1 MPLPVIST
9 PTYELYLPVTGKK
22 IKYRPF
28 LVKEEKILIIAMESE
43 DEKQIGRAVKD
54 VLSNCILTR
63 GVKVDKLPTFEIEY
77 LFLHVRGKSVG
88 ESVDLLITCPDDEQT
103 QVPIGID
110 LDAIQIEVDNEHN
123 RDIVLDDN
131 YTMRMKYPS
140 LDQFIKSNFNQTDVS
155 VDETFDLISGCIEQV
170 FSEDEAWSASDCT
183 KKELFS
189 FLEQLN
195 SKQFQAVEK
204 FFETMPKLSHSVKVK
219 NPNTGVENDVVLEGL
234 ASFRV
239 AMAHETLES
248 YFKTNFALVQ
258 HHKYSLTEP
267 GKHDPLGERNLCI
280 SFNTIH

>member
-110 LDAIQIEVDNEHN
+110 LDDIQIEVDNEHN

-170 FSEDEAWSASDCT
+170 FSVDEAWSASDCT
-183 KKELFS
+183 KKELFA

-204 FFETMPKLSHSVKVK
+204 FFETMPKLSQSVKVK

-234 ASFRV
+234 ASF
-239 AMAHETLES
+239 
-248 YFKTNFALVQ
+248 F
-258 HHKYSLTEP
+258 
-267 GKHDPLGERNLCI
+267 G
-280 SFNTIH
+280 

>member
-110 LDAIQIEVDNEHN
+110 LDDIQIEVVNEHN

-170 FSEDEAWSASDCT
+170 FSADEAWSASDCT

-234 ASFRV
+234 ASF
-239 AMAHETLES
+239 
-248 YFKTNFALVQ
+248 F
-258 HHKYSLTEP
+258 
-267 GKHDPLGERNLCI
+267 G
-280 SFNTIH
+280 

>member
-9 PTYELYLPVTGKK
+9 PTYELDLPVTGKK

-63 GVKVDKLPTFEIEY
+63 GIKVDKLPTFEIEY

-103 QVPIGID
+103 QVPLGID
-110 LDAIQIEVDNEHN
+110 LDEIKIEVDEEHS

-131 YTMRMKYPS
+131 YTLRMKYPS
-140 LDQFIKSNFNQTDVS
+140 LDQFIKSNFNQSDVT

-170 FSEDEAWSASDCT
+170 FSQDEAWSASDCT
-183 KKELFS
+183 KKELFA

-195 SKQFQAVEK
+195 SKQFKEIEK
-204 FFETMPKLSHSVKVK
+204 FFETMPKLSHAVKIK
-219 NPNTGVENDVVLEGL
+219 NPNTGVESDVVLEGL
-234 ASFRV
+234 ASF
-239 AMAHETLES
+239 
-248 YFKTNFALVQ
+248 FA
-258 HHKYSLTEP
+258 
-267 GKHDPLGERNLCI
+267 
-280 SFNTIH
+280 

>member
-77 LFLHVRGKSVG
+77 LFLHIRGKSVG

-103 QVPIGID
+103 QVPVGID
-110 LDAIQIEVDNEHN
+110 LDTIQIEIDNEHN

-170 FSEDEAWSASDCT
+170 FSADEAWSASDCT
-183 KKELFS
+183 KKELFA

-234 ASFRV
+234 ASF
-239 AMAHETLES
+239 
-248 YFKTNFALVQ
+248 F
-258 HHKYSLTEP
+258 
-267 GKHDPLGERNLCI
+267 G
-280 SFNTIH
+280 

>member
-110 LDAIQIEVDNEHN
+110 LDDIQIEVLNEHN

-183 KKELFS
+183 KKELFA

-234 ASFRV
+234 ASF
-239 AMAHETLES
+239 
-248 YFKTNFALVQ
+248 F
-258 HHKYSLTEP
+258 
-267 GKHDPLGERNLCI
+267 G
-280 SFNTIH
+280 

>member
-110 LDAIQIEVDNEHN
+110 LDDIQIEVLNEHN

-170 FSEDEAWSASDCT
+170 FSADEAWSASDCT
-183 KKELFS
+183 KKELFA

-234 ASFRV
+234 ASF
-239 AMAHETLES
+239 
-248 YFKTNFALVQ
+248 F
-258 HHKYSLTEP
+258 
-267 GKHDPLGERNLCI
+267 G
-280 SFNTIH
+280 

>member
-9 PTYELYLPVTGKK
+9 PTYELYLPITGKK

-110 LDAIQIEVDNEHN
+110 LDDIQIEVLNEHN

-183 KKELFS
+183 KKELFA

-234 ASFRV
+234 ASF
-239 AMAHETLES
+239 
-248 YFKTNFALVQ
+248 F
-258 HHKYSLTEP
+258 
-267 GKHDPLGERNLCI
+267 G
-280 SFNTIH
+280 

>member
-1 MPLPVIST
+1 MPLPKIST
-9 PTYELYLPVTGKK
+9 PTYELVVPSTGKK

-63 GVKVDKLPTFEIEY
+63 GIKVDKLPTFEIEY
-77 LFLHVRGKSVG
+77 LFLHIRGKSVG

-110 LDAIQIEVDNEHN
+110 LDEIKIEIDEAHS

-155 VDETFDLISGCIEQV
+155 VDETFELISGCIEQV
-170 FSEDEAWSASDCT
+170 FSQDEAWSASDCT
-183 KKELFS
+183 KKELFA

-204 FFETMPKLSHSVKVK
+204 FFETMPRLSHSVKVR
-219 NPNTGVENDVVLEGL
+219 NPNTGVESDVVLEGL
-234 ASFRV
+234 ASF
-239 AMAHETLES
+239 
-248 YFKTNFALVQ
+248 F
-258 HHKYSLTEP
+258 
-267 GKHDPLGERNLCI
+267 G
-280 SFNTIH
+280 

>member
-110 LDAIQIEVDNEHN
+110 LDDIQIEVDNEHN

-170 FSEDEAWSASDCT
+170 FSVDEAWSASDCT
-183 KKELFS
+183 KKELFA

-234 ASFRV
+234 ASF
-239 AMAHETLES
+239 
-248 YFKTNFALVQ
+248 F
-258 HHKYSLTEP
+258 
-267 GKHDPLGERNLCI
+267 G
-280 SFNTIH
+280 

>member
-110 LDAIQIEVDNEHN
+110 LDDIQIEVHNEHN

-183 KKELFS
+183 KKELFA

-234 ASFRV
+234 ASF
-239 AMAHETLES
+239 
-248 YFKTNFALVQ
+248 F
-258 HHKYSLTEP
+258 
-267 GKHDPLGERNLCI
+267 G
-280 SFNTIH
+280 